1 MNEYYAA
8 TAYRSDRLPNQP
20 ASKERPWLRRFSCLR
35 LPWGGTEDLAPAD
48 FLEEA
53 SPGKLRRVE
62 IDKKNREEQLAAGTY
77 VPAPYEHV
85 DFHDRHDHER
95 FRFALWS
102 KRSHFWLYLLG
113 GGRALFYLFTVV
125 SILSFFSTMSITSQS
140 WQQHTSE
147 HISFYVVLTGTPL
160 LCWALGALVVYK
172 FPRLWV
178 KPSRGPLWELNRRT
192 GLVTL
197 FDYDNNGAYKKHGTI
212 GEITAPFHEFDAYL
226 VSFPDRQGL
235 MTHKLVLGH
244 RYRDILIDFGALV
257 SIGPAHQ
264 LPCALWD
271 FIQNYM
277 DTRNPLPDLPRYE
290 EYRHLDPTTADYD
303 RLYARPPR
311 LWIDMGDELFK
322 ACVQDMLI
330 RIDNI
335 TTLQRP
341 NQMARHVEYVD

>member
-1 MNEYYAA
+1 MNDYYAA

-20 ASKERPWLRRFSCLR
+20 SSRERPWLKRFSCIR
-35 LPWGGTEDLAPAD
+35 LPWGGTDDVAP
-48 FLEEA
+48 EA
-53 SPGKLRRVE
+53 FFTKPSPESLRFWE
-62 IDKKNREEQLAAGTY
+62 NAKKEKEEQLAAGTY

-85 DFHDRHDHER
+85 EFHDRHDHER

-125 SILSFFSTMSITSQS
+125 SVLNYFSTLTVTRKSWKEHLYSSIPLDA
-140 WQQHTSE
+140 
-147 HISFYVVLTGTPL
+147 VLIGVPL
-160 LCWALGALVVYK
+160 LCWALGALVFYK

-197 FDYDNNGAYKKHGTI
+197 FDYDNNGEYKKHGTI
-212 GEITAPFHEFDAYL
+212 GEITAPFYEFDAYL
-226 VSFPDRQGL
+226 VNFPDRQGL
-235 MTHKLVLGH
+235 MMYKLVLGH

-277 DTRNPLPDLPRYE
+277 DTRHPLPELPRYE
-290 EYRHLDPTTADYD
+290 QYRHLDPASADYD

-311 LWIDMGDELFK
+311 LWIDMDDERFK
-322 ACVQDMLI
+322 ACVQDMFM

-341 NQMARHVEYVD
+341 NRMARHVEYVD

>member
-1 MNEYYAA
+1 MNDYYAS
-8 TAYRSDRLPNQP
+8 TAYRSNRMPNQP
-20 ASKERPWLRRFSCLR
+20 PSRERPWLKRFSCIR
-35 LPWGGTEDLAPAD
+35 LPWGSTEDIAP
-48 FLEEA
+48 EA
-53 SPGKLRRVE
+53 LLTKLSPESLRFRENAVKE
-62 IDKKNREEQLAAGTY
+62 KEEQLAAGTY

-95 FRFALWS
+95 FRFAVWS

-125 SILSFFSTMSITSQS
+125 SVLTHLLSFSVTSQS
-140 WQQHTSE
+140 WQEHTDDF
-147 HISFYVVLTGTPL
+147 ISFYAVLIGTPL

-235 MTHKLVLGH
+235 MMHKLVLGH

-322 ACVQDMLI
+322 AYVQDMLI
-330 RIDNI
+330 RVDNI